1 MYIVTGGAGLIGSA
15 VVAALNARGISN
27 ILVVD
32 HLGNSDKWKN
42 LAPLAYDDYLEKE
55 IFREKLRKGEFG
67 GNIEGVFHLGACS
80 STTERD
86 ASYLI
91 DNNFRYTALLAE
103 FCIAKGIRMVYASS
117 CATYGDGSKGYVDDD
132 DRIEELRPMNMYGY
146 SKQMFDLYAKRHGW
160 LKKLVGCKFS
170 NVYGPNERHTGEM
183 RSVVLRAFEQITADG
198 KLRLFKSY
206 KPEYANG
213 ESMRDFLYVKDAV
226 DMVLHLF
233 NCSRAG
239 GLYNIGSG
247 KAETWNSL
255 GKAVFDALGKEI
267 NIEYIDMPEHLK
279 DRYQYYTKAEMDKFY
294 STGYSREIMSLQEAV
309 RDYVVNYL
317 LPGKYLGD

>member
-1 MYIVTGGAGLIGSA
+1 
-15 VVAALNARGISN
+15 
-27 ILVVD
+27 
-32 HLGNSDKWKN
+32 
-42 LAPLAYDDYLEKE
+42 
-55 IFREKLRKGEFG
+55 
-67 GNIEGVFHLGACS
+67 
-80 STTERD
+80 
-86 ASYLI
+86 
-91 DNNFRYTALLAE
+91 
-103 FCIAKGIRMVYASS
+103 MVYASS

-146 SKQMFDLYAKRHGW
+146 SKQMFDLYAKRRNW

-170 NVYGPNERHTGEM
+170 NVYGPNERHKGEM

-206 KPEYANG
+206 VKEYAHG
-213 ESMRDFLYVKDAV
+213 ESMRDFLYVKDAA

-233 NCSRAG
+233 GASEAC

-255 GKAVFDALGKEI
+255 GKAVFDALGKEV
-267 NIEYIDMPEHLK
+267 NIEYIEMPEHLK
-279 DRYQYYTKAEMDKFY
+279 DRYQYYTKAEMGKFY
-294 STGYSREIMSLQEAV
+294 STNYTREIFSLQDAV
-309 RDYVVNYL
+309 RDYVTNYL